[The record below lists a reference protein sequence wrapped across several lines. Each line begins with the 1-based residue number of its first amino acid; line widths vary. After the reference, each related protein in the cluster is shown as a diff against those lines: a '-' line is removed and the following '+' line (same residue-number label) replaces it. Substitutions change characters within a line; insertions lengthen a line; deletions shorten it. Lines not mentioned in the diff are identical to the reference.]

1 MLLKIEGVL
10 DAGHLARFR
19 ERLDACDWVDG
30 NATSGPIS
38 AKAKHNLQVLDAT
51 AVTSELGGIILDRL
65 GRHPAFL
72 SAALPLKVIPPLFNR
87 YDVGMGFGDHVD
99 NAIRQTSDG
108 RRYRTDLS
116 CTVFLS
122 DPGDYD
128 GGALVVTGVFGQ
140 QSVKFSAGDAVLYPA
155 SSVHHVTPVT
165 RGRRLASFFWIQS
178 MVRDDGQR
186 TLLYE
191 LDQAIIGARASLG
204 DDHPSL
210 AGLTSTYHNLIRRW
224 ADA

>member
-1 MLLKIEGVL
+1 MLAKLERVL
-10 DAGHLARFR
+10 DAEQLRHFR
-19 ERLDACDWVDG
+19 ERLGDCDWVDG

-38 AKAKHNLQVLDAT
+38 AKAKHNLQAPDASAAT
-51 AVTSELGGIILDRL
+51 NELGGTILDRL

-116 CTVFLS
+116 CTLFLS
-122 DPGDYD
+122 DPADYD
-128 GGALVVTGVFGQ
+128 GGELVVTGVFGQ
-140 QSVKFSAGDAVLYPA
+140 QSVKLAAGDAVLYPA
-155 SSVHHVTPVT
+155 SSVHHVTPIT
-165 RGRRLASFFWIQS
+165 RGRRLAAFFWVQS

-191 LDQAIIGARASLG
+191 LDQAIIGARATLG
-204 DDHPSL
+204 DGHPSL
-210 AGLTSTYHNLIRRW
+210 AGLTSTYHNLIRMW